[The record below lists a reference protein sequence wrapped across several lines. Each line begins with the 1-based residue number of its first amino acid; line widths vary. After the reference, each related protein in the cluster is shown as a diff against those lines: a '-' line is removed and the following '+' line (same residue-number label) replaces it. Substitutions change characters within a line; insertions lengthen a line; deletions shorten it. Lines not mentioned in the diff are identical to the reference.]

1 MEESHAALEEFQS
14 GKWDTRENKRKFSS
28 DLSQGIRQF
37 YALEQG
43 LGGQDGTFSEWIR
56 AAYEINEDFDQSFAE
71 IVSGLCGAF
80 HDADAQYGRDI
91 SRQLYNT
98 LAVVLPTEIRSAAQY
113 LSLGGSLD
121 HVLALALVGFLME
134 PQNHDS
140 MLRAVKHM
148 NDGGDVASAYY
159 AAEGEV
165 FKDHSPQC
173 QQTM

>member
-1 MEESHAALEEFQS
+1 M
-14 GKWDTRENKRKFSS
+14 TREDFERRITDLLPDVS
-28 DLSQGIRQF
+28 DQAMKNWLE
-37 YALEQG
+37 YAKNLDR
-43 LGGQDGTFSEWIR
+43 DGTETESEI
-56 AAYEINEDFDQSFAE
+56 FDRSFVE
-71 IVSGLCGAF
+71 
-80 HDADAQYGRDI
+80 
-91 SRQLYNT
+91 
-98 LAVVLPTEIRSAAQY
+98 LALIKRHQGMETAAAQY

-121 HVLALALVGFLME
+121 HVPALALVGFLME

-148 NDGGDVASAYY
+148 NDGGDAASAYY

>member
-1 MEESHAALEEFQS
+1 M
-14 GKWDTRENKRKFSS
+14 TREDFERRIRDLLPDVSDQAMKNWLEYAKRL
-28 DLSQGIRQF
+28 DR
-37 YALEQG
+37 
-43 LGGQDGTFSEWIR
+43 DGTETESEI
-56 AAYEINEDFDQSFAE
+56 FDRSYVE
-71 IVSGLCGAF
+71 
-80 HDADAQYGRDI
+80 
-91 SRQLYNT
+91 
-98 LAVVLPTEIRSAAQY
+98 LALIKRHQGMETAAAQY

-121 HVLALALVGFLME
+121 HVPALALVGFLME

-148 NDGGDVASAYY
+148 NDGGDAASAYY

>member
-1 MEESHAALEEFQS
+1 M
-14 GKWDTRENKRKFSS
+14 TREDFERRIRDLLPDVS
-28 DLSQGIRQF
+28 DQAMKNWLE
-37 YALEQG
+37 YAKNLDR
-43 LGGQDGTFSEWIR
+43 DGTETESEI
-56 AAYEINEDFDQSFAE
+56 FDRSYVE
-71 IVSGLCGAF
+71 
-80 HDADAQYGRDI
+80 
-91 SRQLYNT
+91 
-98 LAVVLPTEIRSAAQY
+98 LALIKRHQGMETAAAQY

-121 HVLALALVGFLME
+121 HVPALALVGFLME

-148 NDGGDVASAYY
+148 NDGGDAASAYY

>member
-1 MEESHAALEEFQS
+1 M
-14 GKWDTRENKRKFSS
+14 TREDFERRIRDLLPDVS
-28 DLSQGIRQF
+28 DQAMKNWLE
-37 YALEQG
+37 YAENLDR
-43 LGGQDGTFSEWIR
+43 DGTETESEI
-56 AAYEINEDFDQSFAE
+56 FDRSYVE
-71 IVSGLCGAF
+71 
-80 HDADAQYGRDI
+80 
-91 SRQLYNT
+91 
-98 LAVVLPTEIRSAAQY
+98 LALIKRHQGMETAAAQY

-121 HVLALALVGFLME
+121 HVPALALVGFLME

-148 NDGGDVASAYY
+148 NDGGDAASAYY

>member
-1 MEESHAALEEFQS
+1 M
-14 GKWDTRENKRKFSS
+14 TREDFERRIRDLLPDVS
-28 DLSQGIRQF
+28 DQAMKNWLE
-37 YALEQG
+37 YAKNLDR
-43 LGGQDGTFSEWIR
+43 DGTETESEI
-56 AAYEINEDFDQSFAE
+56 FDRSFVE
-71 IVSGLCGAF
+71 
-80 HDADAQYGRDI
+80 
-91 SRQLYNT
+91 
-98 LAVVLPTEIRSAAQY
+98 LALIKRHQGMETAAAQY

>member
-1 MEESHAALEEFQS
+1 M
-14 GKWDTRENKRKFSS
+14 TREDFERRIRDLLPDVS
-28 DLSQGIRQF
+28 DQAMKNWLE
-37 YALEQG
+37 YAKNLDR
-43 LGGQDGTFSEWIR
+43 DGTETESEI
-56 AAYEINEDFDQSFAE
+56 FDRSFVE
-71 IVSGLCGAF
+71 
-80 HDADAQYGRDI
+80 
-91 SRQLYNT
+91 
-98 LAVVLPTEIRSAAQY
+98 LALIKRHQGMETAAAQY

-121 HVLALALVGFLME
+121 HVPALALVGFLME

-148 NDGGDVASAYY
+148 NDGGDAASAYY

>member
-1 MEESHAALEEFQS
+1 M
-14 GKWDTRENKRKFSS
+14 TREDFERRIRDLLPDVS
-28 DLSQGIRQF
+28 DQAMKNWLE
-37 YALEQG
+37 YAKNLDR
-43 LGGQDGTFSEWIR
+43 DGTETESEI
-56 AAYEINEDFDQSFAE
+56 FDRSYVE
-71 IVSGLCGAF
+71 
-80 HDADAQYGRDI
+80 
-91 SRQLYNT
+91 
-98 LAVVLPTEIRSAAQY
+98 LALIKRHQGMETAAAQY

-148 NDGGDVASAYY
+148 NDGGDAASAYY

>member
-1 MEESHAALEEFQS
+1 M
-14 GKWDTRENKRKFSS
+14 TREDFERRITDLLPDVS
-28 DLSQGIRQF
+28 DQAMKNWLE
-37 YALEQG
+37 YAKNLDR
-43 LGGQDGTFSEWIR
+43 DGTETESEI
-56 AAYEINEDFDQSFAE
+56 FDRSYVE
-71 IVSGLCGAF
+71 
-80 HDADAQYGRDI
+80 
-91 SRQLYNT
+91 
-98 LAVVLPTEIRSAAQY
+98 LALIKRHQGMETAAAQY

-121 HVLALALVGFLME
+121 HVPALALVGFLME

-148 NDGGDVASAYY
+148 NDGGDAASAYY

>member
-1 MEESHAALEEFQS
+1 M
-14 GKWDTRENKRKFSS
+14 TREDFERRITDLLPDVS
-28 DLSQGIRQF
+28 DQAMKNWLE
-37 YALEQG
+37 YAENLDR
-43 LGGQDGTFSEWIR
+43 DGTETESEI
-56 AAYEINEDFDQSFAE
+56 FDRSFVE
-71 IVSGLCGAF
+71 
-80 HDADAQYGRDI
+80 
-91 SRQLYNT
+91 
-98 LAVVLPTEIRSAAQY
+98 LALIKRHQGMETAAAQY

-121 HVLALALVGFLME
+121 HVPALASVGFLME

-148 NDGGDVASAYY
+148 NDGGDAASAYY

>member
-1 MEESHAALEEFQS
+1 M
-14 GKWDTRENKRKFSS
+14 TREDFERRITDLLPDVS
-28 DLSQGIRQF
+28 DQAMKNWLE
-37 YALEQG
+37 YAENLDR
-43 LGGQDGTFSEWIR
+43 DGTETESEI
-56 AAYEINEDFDQSFAE
+56 FDRSYVE
-71 IVSGLCGAF
+71 
-80 HDADAQYGRDI
+80 
-91 SRQLYNT
+91 
-98 LAVVLPTEIRSAAQY
+98 LALIKRHQGMETAAAQY

-121 HVLALALVGFLME
+121 HVPALALVGFLME

-148 NDGGDVASAYY
+148 NDGGDAASAYY

>member
-1 MEESHAALEEFQS
+1 M
-14 GKWDTRENKRKFSS
+14 TREDFERRIRDLLPDVS
-28 DLSQGIRQF
+28 DQAMKNWLE
-37 YALEQG
+37 YAKSLDR
-43 LGGQDGTFSEWIR
+43 DGTETESEI
-56 AAYEINEDFDQSFAE
+56 FDRSYVE
-71 IVSGLCGAF
+71 
-80 HDADAQYGRDI
+80 
-91 SRQLYNT
+91 
-98 LAVVLPTEIRSAAQY
+98 LALIKRHQGMETAAAQY

-121 HVLALALVGFLME
+121 HVPALALVGFLME

-148 NDGGDVASAYY
+148 NDGGDAASAYY

>member
-1 MEESHAALEEFQS
+1 M
-14 GKWDTRENKRKFSS
+14 TREDFERRIRDLLPDVS
-28 DLSQGIRQF
+28 DQAMKNWLE
-37 YALEQG
+37 YAENLDR
-43 LGGQDGTFSEWIR
+43 DGTETESEIFNR
-56 AAYEINEDFDQSFAE
+56 SYVE
-71 IVSGLCGAF
+71 
-80 HDADAQYGRDI
+80 
-91 SRQLYNT
+91 
-98 LAVVLPTEIRSAAQY
+98 LALIKRHQGMETAAAQY

-121 HVLALALVGFLME
+121 HVPALALVGFLME

-148 NDGGDVASAYY
+148 NDGGDAASAYY

>member
-1 MEESHAALEEFQS
+1 M
-14 GKWDTRENKRKFSS
+14 TREDFERRITDLLPDVS
-28 DLSQGIRQF
+28 DQAMKNWLE
-37 YALEQG
+37 YAKNLDR
-43 LGGQDGTFSEWIR
+43 DGTETESEI
-56 AAYEINEDFDQSFAE
+56 FDRSFVE
-71 IVSGLCGAF
+71 
-80 HDADAQYGRDI
+80 
-91 SRQLYNT
+91 
-98 LAVVLPTEIRSAAQY
+98 LALIKRHQGMETAAAQY

>member
-1 MEESHAALEEFQS
+1 M
-14 GKWDTRENKRKFSS
+14 TREDFERRIRDLLPDVS
-28 DLSQGIRQF
+28 DQAMKNWLE
-37 YALEQG
+37 YAKNLDR
-43 LGGQDGTFSEWIR
+43 DGTETESEI
-56 AAYEINEDFDQSFAE
+56 FDRSFVE
-71 IVSGLCGAF
+71 
-80 HDADAQYGRDI
+80 
-91 SRQLYNT
+91 
-98 LAVVLPTEIRSAAQY
+98 LALIKRHQGMETAAAQY

-148 NDGGDVASAYY
+148 NDGGDAASAYY

>member
-1 MEESHAALEEFQS
+1 M
-14 GKWDTRENKRKFSS
+14 
-28 DLSQGIRQF
+28 
-37 YALEQG
+37 
-43 LGGQDGTFSEWIR
+43 GGQDGTFSEWIR
-56 AAYEINEDFDQSFAE
+56 AAYEINEDFDHSFAE
-71 IVSGLCGAF
+71 VVSGLCGAF

-98 LAVVLPTEIRSAAQY
+98 LAVVLPAEIRSAAQY

-121 HVLALALVGFLME
+121 HVPALASVGFLME
-134 PQNHDS
+134 PQDHDS
-140 MLRAVKHM
+140 MLRAMKYM
-148 NDGGDVASAYY
+148 NDGGCADNAYY

>member
-1 MEESHAALEEFQS
+1 M
-14 GKWDTRENKRKFSS
+14 TREDFERRITDLLPDVS
-28 DLSQGIRQF
+28 DQAMKNWLE
-37 YALEQG
+37 YAENLDR
-43 LGGQDGTFSEWIR
+43 DGTETESEI
-56 AAYEINEDFDQSFAE
+56 FDRSYVE
-71 IVSGLCGAF
+71 
-80 HDADAQYGRDI
+80 
-91 SRQLYNT
+91 
-98 LAVVLPTEIRSAAQY
+98 LALIKRHQGMETAAAQY

-121 HVLALALVGFLME
+121 HVPALALVGFLME

-148 NDGGDVASAYY
+148 NDGGCADNAYY

>member
-1 MEESHAALEEFQS
+1 M
-14 GKWDTRENKRKFSS
+14 TREDFERRIRDLLPDVS
-28 DLSQGIRQF
+28 DQAMKNWLE
-37 YALEQG
+37 YAENLDR
-43 LGGQDGTFSEWIR
+43 DGTETESEIFDR
-56 AAYEINEDFDQSFAE
+56 AYVE
-71 IVSGLCGAF
+71 
-80 HDADAQYGRDI
+80 
-91 SRQLYNT
+91 
-98 LAVVLPTEIRSAAQY
+98 LALIKRHQGMETAAAQY

-121 HVLALALVGFLME
+121 HVPALALVGFLME

-148 NDGGDVASAYY
+148 NDGGDAASAYY